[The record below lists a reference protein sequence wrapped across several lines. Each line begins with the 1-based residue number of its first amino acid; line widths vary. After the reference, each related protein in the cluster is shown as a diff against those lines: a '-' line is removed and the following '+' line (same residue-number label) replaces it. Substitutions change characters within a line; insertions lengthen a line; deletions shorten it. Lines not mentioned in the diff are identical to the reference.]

1 MKFNLKNR
9 PRPDL
14 PSVEYVREAILWFLG
29 FERELREMLKKE
41 SKLEELWGEP
51 LAFCDVIR
59 EVLGE

>member
-1 MKFNLKNR
+1 MNYNLKNR
-9 PRPDL
+9 PKADKLHPYW
-14 PSVEYVREAILWFLG
+14 EWEEWFIG